1 MSDPTQDYD
10 VFANDLF
17 AEEDN
22 QNYPTIG
29 RWGFMLLH
37 FIKAAFVIY
46 SAAHNIQASITAT
59 GDNSFALAAQIVG
72 VLVLE
77 TTISALYMAGMAG
90 KITGRL
96 QAVLATLFWLIGMGL
111 ASAGIVVD
119 SRLNVGYSLGDVLS
133 WHLSTGLFIA
143 PVIMVVGAVLVVFS
157 DPVLS
162 QQIANSRDRA
172 AMQRQKVCA
181 AVLADKAAHE
191 SRRIIYNI
199 RLAAQRQMALDARQY
214 YKSPEVQNVLKAT
227 AATALR
233 DVMHQAGI
241 EIPDRPV
248 SSNVASRQEP
258 LTGTERVVPF
268 ASDPTQETA
277 HPKAPANEASGGE
290 SDGPFR
296 HTPAD

>member
-1 MSDPTQDYD
+1 MNDSNHDYD
-10 VFANDLF
+10 VFADDLF
-17 AEEDN
+17 AEEEN
-22 QNYPTIG
+22 RSYPTIG
-29 RWGFMLLH
+29 SWGFMLLH
-37 FIKAAFVIY
+37 LIKAAFVIY

-90 KITGRL
+90 KITGRF
-96 QAVLATLFWLIGMGL
+96 QAVLAALFWLLGMGL
-111 ASAGIVVD
+111 ASAGIVAD
-119 SRLNVGYSLGDVLS
+119 SRLNAGYPLGDVLS
-133 WHLSTGLFIA
+133 WHLSTGLFLA
-143 PVIMVVGAVLVVFS
+143 PVIMVVGAVLVVFT

-172 AMQRQKVCA
+172 TMQRQKVRA

-227 AATALR
+227 AAAALR
-233 DVMHQAGI
+233 DVMHQAGV

-248 SSNVASRQEP
+248 LGDAAYRQQPAAGTGHATPLCQRPSSR
-258 LTGTERVVPF
+258 G
-268 ASDPTQETA
+268 
-277 HPKAPANEASGGE
+277 
-290 SDGPFR
+290 
-296 HTPAD
+296 